1 MRTES
6 SPSSQGATPRSRF
19 WLQSL
24 LLLGFV
30 ICLAIGLVALGS
42 LWWLYRAPV
51 LSPVNAMLPTLHT
64 EQIVPQLALMQ
75 LAGDSS
81 EALAYQA
88 LNAGQLETSRA
99 LVWIGIDQMSSARI
113 ALMLKLA
120 QQFAIAD
127 QAQSAQVLYQQAR
140 AFAIL
145 DMSLT
150 PLERSQALLR
160 CVTGLL
166 EMDESTAAL
175 DAAQQTV
182 LIVQQAP
189 DLLPAQRSQILR
201 DLQKITLAFRD
212 TEFGKTLNE
221 LVRNPYI
228 SPATTL
234 LSGQWPVLAEEPPV
248 DANMATIISERQQAA
263 RRLAERLLQ
272 VGQTD
277 AEPERQLLVRA
288 LLIEDQ
294 QRTAYFTQN
303 SIAQSLTVSVQFWLL
318 EQQRDWLLMKL
329 AVAQRAYGITLIPEW
344 EAAQAA
350 IVQELATVTRNLH
363 QALLA
368 LTQTQPTPDEQLVQ
382 RFYAHGWLA
391 QQVELGLYPAQNSPE
406 IGDQFRVLQAELS
419 AQGITPA
426 LPIAYVADAVPPG
439 FRIVA
444 AIARSN

>member
-6 SPSSQGATPRSRF
+6 SVSSQVANPRSRF

-24 LLLGFV
+24 LLLGFL
-30 ICLAIGLVALGS
+30 ICLAIGLIALGS
-42 LWWLYRAPV
+42 LWWLYRAPAV
-51 LSPVNAMLPTLHT
+51 SPVNALLPTLQT

-81 EALAYQA
+81 EALAHQA
-88 LNAGQLETSRA
+88 LNAGQLETSQA
-99 LVWIGIDQMSSARI
+99 LAWIGINQMSSARI
-113 ALMLKLA
+113 ALLLKLA
-120 QQFAIAD
+120 QHLALAD
-127 QAQSAQVLYQQAR
+127 QTQSAQLLYQQAR
-140 AFAIL
+140 ALAIL

-166 EMDESTAAL
+166 ELDASPAAL
-175 DAAQQTV
+175 DAAQQLI

-201 DLQKITLAFRD
+201 DLQKVTLAFHNTD
-212 TEFGKTLNE
+212 FGKTLNE
-221 LVRNPYI
+221 LVRNPYL
-228 SPATTL
+228 SPTTTL
-234 LSGQWPVLAEEPPV
+234 FRGQWPALAEAPLV
-248 DANMATIISERQQAA
+248 DANITTITAERQQAA

-272 VGQTD
+272 VGPTD
-277 AEPERQLLVRA
+277 AEAERQLLARA

-294 QRTAYFTQN
+294 QRTAYFNQHSTAQN
-303 SIAQSLTVSVQFWLL
+303 LSFSIQFGLLQQQHLWLL
-318 EQQRDWLLMKL
+318 TKV
-329 AVAQRAYGITLIPEW
+329 AVAQRAYGIALVPEW
-344 EAAQAA
+344 EVAQAA
-350 IVQELATVTRNLH
+350 ILQELATVNNNLH

-368 LTQTQPTPDEQLVQ
+368 LAQTQPTPDEQLVQ
-382 RFYAHGWLA
+382 RFYAHTWLA
-391 QQVELGLYPAQNSPE
+391 QQIELGFYPAQNFPE
-406 IGDQFRVLQAELS
+406 IGDQFRVLQDELR

-444 AIARSN
+444 VMAR